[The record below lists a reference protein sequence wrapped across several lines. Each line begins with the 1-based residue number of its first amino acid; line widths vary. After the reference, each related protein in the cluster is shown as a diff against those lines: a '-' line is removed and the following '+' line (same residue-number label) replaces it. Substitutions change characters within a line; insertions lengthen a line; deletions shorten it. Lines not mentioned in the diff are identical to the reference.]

1 MIIIIN
7 IFACCNI
14 PFCCCSYNKITRP
27 ILKKVGDINSRHGE
41 QDEQCMMDCH
51 VVSSSKHQLIIHFI
65 DSVGDHRLYLEPWKW
80 SYEGCGDGF
89 CKPHVVHDMDAKGSD
104 VIAPPHPPPQT
115 TKDAFRIVVF
125 YQPDTFYKAP
135 CWYDINWLLARYCGW
150 LLLVTY
156 SADTKLPVMDTGYCL
171 AVSIAL

>member
-14 PFCCCSYNKITRP
+14 PFCCCSCNKITRP

-104 VIAPPHPPPQT
+104 VIAPPPPTPPNHQ
-115 TKDAFRIVVF
+115 RCIS
-125 YQPDTFYKAP
+125 
-135 CWYDINWLLARYCGW
+135 YCGF
-150 LLLVTY
+150 LPARHLLQSPLLVWY
-156 SADTKLPVMDTGYCL
+156 KLTVGKILWL
-171 AVSIAL
+171 AIVGNIFSWY